1 MTPERMAARPARTAE
16 AGGSG
21 FVMFEG
27 ESFYRIGNVQR
38 MAPFLMTLASDTD
51 LWMFVTSLGSLTA
64 GRRDPDGALFPY
76 ETVDRL
82 LDAHAHTG
90 PVTWLRVKPAFG
102 PATLWQP
109 FAEDGTFDPGV
120 ARHLYKNALG
130 TRLVFEE
137 EHTRL
142 GLVFRYRWAGS
153 DALGWVRT
161 ATLENRSGTAVT
173 VELLDGLRDVLPH
186 GVPLALYQ
194 HSSSLVDAYKRTDL
208 DPVLP
213 LATFSLSSRIVDRA
227 EASEQLRAN
236 VVWASGLDGALV
248 SLSGDAV
255 AAFRRGEPLPGAGVL
270 TGQRGCFLV
279 HASVK
284 LAPQAPVTWHL
295 VADAGLGHV
304 ELARVRARLE
314 SGTWSH
320 AAIEASLREAGE
332 NLLRIVGGSD
342 GIQCT
347 ADHAATS
354 HHLASVLFND
364 MRGGVFDRHHEIPT
378 ADLRAFLA
386 QRNRTE
392 SARHADR
399 LAALPDSMGVRDLLA
414 LVATWDAPQM
424 VRLCHEYLPLYFGR
438 RHGDPSRPWNRF
450 SIRVRNADGSRA
462 LSYEGNWRD
471 VFQNWEA
478 LAYSFPDFVPNL
490 VARFVNA
497 STVDG
502 FNPYRVSRDGI
513 DWEVPDPHEPWSNIG
528 YWGDHQAV
536 YLLRLLEAYER
547 FEPGALAA
555 ALPLARHSYADVPYR
570 IKPYTDIVADPHHTI
585 EYDTAHARRIAER
598 VAETGSDGRFVHAR
612 GEVLQVTLLEKL
624 LVPMLAKLSNF
635 VPDGGIWMN
644 TQRPEWN
651 DANNALVGHGVSVV
665 TLFYLRRYV
674 AFVER
679 LVRTSGVDQVP
690 VSSAVADWLEAVS
703 ATLDREHPDAGPD
716 DEQARRRLVD
726 GLGAAFSDYRRRV
739 YDEGV
744 GEARPFA
751 TARAREF
758 CERAL
763 AHIDHT
769 LYGMR
774 RSDGLYHSYQLLEFT
789 PQGGAS
795 IRPLEEMLEGQVA
808 ALASGWGS
816 PEEAAD
822 LAEALF
828 GSALYRA
835 DQDSFMLYP
844 AKSLPAFMDKNRV
857 PDDAAREI
865 SLVGALLSAGDGRI
879 VARDAAGVLRFHAD
893 FRHAGDLTAALAA
906 LAADARW
913 QADVER
919 DRQAVLALFERV
931 FQHRAFTGRSGT
943 MYAYEGIGSI
953 YWHMVAKLLLALGER
968 RRDAAAAGAAPDTLE
983 RLSHAYDRV
992 RAGLGFGKAAEHYGA
1007 FPTDPYSHTPWHA
1020 GAQQPGMTG
1029 QVKEE
1034 ILTRLIELGVEVS
1047 GGRLAFR
1054 PQLLREDEFLLRT
1067 GEYRLP
1073 DLSGT
1078 FRTHAVPA
1086 GALAF
1091 SFCQVPVFYTR
1102 VAGNASIRLT
1112 TLDGTTRKVAG
1123 DALDRDTSRAVFSR
1137 GGQVARI
1144 DVSVPERTLRG
1155 AQS

>member
-1 MTPERMAARPARTAE
+1 MTPERMVTRPTHPTGAD
-16 AGGSG
+16 GSG
-21 FVMFEG
+21 FVVFEG
-27 ESFYRIGNVQR
+27 ESFYRIANVQR
-38 MAPFLMTLASDTD
+38 MAPFLMSLATDTD

-82 LDAHAHTG
+82 LDAQAHTG
-90 PVTWLRVKPAFG
+90 PVTWLRVKPSFG

-109 FAEDGTFDPGV
+109 FAEGGTFDPGI

-137 EHTRL
+137 EHARL

-153 DALGWVRT
+153 DALGWVRS
-161 ATLENRSGTAVT
+161 ATLEHRSGSPVS
-173 VELLDGLRDVLPH
+173 VELLDGLLDVLPF

-208 DPVLP
+208 DPAAR

-236 VVWASGLDGALV
+236 AVWLSGLEGARV
-248 SLSGDAV
+248 ALSADAI
-255 AAFRRGEPLPGAGVL
+255 AAFRRGEPLPGASVL

-284 LAPQAPVTWHL
+284 LASQSSVTWHL
-295 VADAGLGHV
+295 AADAGLGHL
-304 ELARVRARLE
+304 ELARVRAQL
-314 SGTWSH
+314 GAGAWSH
-320 AAIEASLREAGE
+320 VAIEASLREAGE

-347 ADHAATS
+347 ADTTAGA

-386 QRNRTE
+386 QRNRIE
-392 SARHADR
+392 SGRHAER
-399 LAALPDSMGVRDLLA
+399 LAALPASIGVRELLA
-414 LVATWDAPQM
+414 LVETWDAPQL

-450 SIRVRNADGSRA
+450 AIRVRNPDGSRA

-478 LAYSFPDFVPNL
+478 LAYSFPAFLPNL

-536 YLLRLLEAYER
+536 YLLRLLEAQER

-570 IKPYTDIVADPHHTI
+570 LKPYASIVADPHHTI
-585 EYDTAHARRIAER
+585 DYDTEHARRIAAR
-598 VAETGSDGRFVHAR
+598 VSETGSDGRFVHAN
-612 GEVLQVTLLEKL
+612 GQVLQVTLLEKL
-624 LVPMLAKLSNF
+624 LVPVLGKLSNF

-674 AFVER
+674 AFLER
-679 LVRTSGVDQVP
+679 LVRTSALTSVP
-690 VSSAVADWLEAVS
+690 VSGAVADWLERITQALRAERPEPGS
-703 ATLDREHPDAGPD
+703 GPR
-716 DEQARRRLVD
+716 DERTRRRMLD
-726 GLGAAFSDYRRRV
+726 ALGGAFSDYRRQV
-739 YDEGV
+739 YGYGP
-744 GEARPFA
+744 GEPRPVEA
-751 TARAREF
+751 ARALEL
-758 CERAL
+758 CQLAL
-763 AHIDHT
+763 EHADHT
-769 LYGMR
+769 LRSTR
-774 RSDGLYHSYQLLEFT
+774 RGDGLYDSYQLLEFT
-789 PQGGAS
+789 PDSGAS
-795 IRPLEEMLEGQVA
+795 LRPLEEMLEGQVA
-808 ALASGWGS
+808 ALASGWGT
-816 PEEAAD
+816 PDEAAA
-822 LAEALF
+822 LAEQLF
-828 GSALYRA
+828 ESALYRA

-844 AKSLPAFMDKNRV
+844 EKSLPAFMDKNVV
-857 PDDAAREI
+857 PDDAAREVTLI
-865 SLVGALLSAGDGRI
+865 GAMLSAGEGRI
-879 VARDAAGVLRFHAD
+879 VARDAGGVLRFHAD
-893 FRHAGDLTAALAA
+893 FRHAGDLLAALDA
-906 LAADARW
+906 LAADPRW
-913 QADVER
+913 GADVAR
-919 DRQAVLALFERV
+919 DRAGLLELFECV

-953 YWHMVAKLLLALGER
+953 YWHMVAKLLLALSER
-968 RRDAAAAGAAPDTLE
+968 VRDAVAAGAEPGTVE
-983 RLSHAYDRV
+983 RLMRVYDRV
-992 RAGLGFGKAAEHYGA
+992 RAGLGFEKPAGLYGA
-1007 FPTDPYSHTPWHA
+1007 FPTDPYSHTPRHA
-1020 GAQQPGMTG
+1020 GAQ
-1029 QVKEE
+1029 
-1034 ILTRLIELGVEVS
+1034 
-1047 GGRLAFR
+1047 
-1054 PQLLREDEFLLRT
+1054 
-1067 GEYRLP
+1067 
-1073 DLSGT
+1073 
-1078 FRTHAVPA
+1078 
-1086 GALAF
+1086 
-1091 SFCQVPVFYTR
+1091 
-1102 VAGNASIRLT
+1102 
-1112 TLDGTTRKVAG
+1112 
-1123 DALDRDTSRAVFSR
+1123 
-1137 GGQVARI
+1137 
-1144 DVSVPERTLRG
+1144 
-1155 AQS
+1155 